1 MAKIIGFI
9 GLGIMGKPMARN
21 LLKGGYALT
30 VYNRS
35 QPAMDELKLDGATLG
50 SSPKDV
56 AARSEVVITMLP
68 NSPDVEAVVLGVNG
82 VLEGAKAGTIL
93 VDMSTISP
101 LVSQHIYGEA
111 KIKAARRKKR
121 TSRPWMLQSAGARRG
136 PSGESSPLWPGGIK
150 RSLRRSSPSSRPWEK
165 RLPTWDQ
172 REQAGLQN
180 WPIR

>member
-1 MAKIIGFI
+1 MAQTISFI

-21 LLKGGYALT
+21 LLKGGHALT

-35 QPAMDELKLDGATLG
+35 QPAMEELKREGATLG

-68 NSPDVEAVVLGVNG
+68 NSPDVEAVVLGANG
-82 VLEGAKAGTIL
+82 ILEGAKAGTIL

-101 LVSQHIYGEA
+101 LVSQQIYGEA
-111 KIKAARRKKR
+111 KKKGVKALDAPVSGGKR
-121 TSRPWMLQSAGARRG
+121 EPSR
-136 PSGESSPLWPGGIK
+136 ESSPSWPGGIK
-150 RSLRRSSPSSRPWEK
+150 KSLRRSSPSSGRWE
-165 RLPTWDQ
+165 RRSPTWDQ
-172 REQAGLQN
+172 PEQAGLRS